1 MKNVISNSLLVIL
14 LAASGIALAADQM
27 SGMDHPGMNMKHPD
41 MNHTDMNH
49 TDMKNMGHDSS
60 AMQGHQAEGVL
71 NSIDLANNKINLTH
85 GPVKSLGWPGMTMNF
100 SIKDA
105 AILQGIHPGQKVS
118 FEIVKEAPK
127 KFYVSKIQALK

>member
-14 LAASGIALAADQM
+14 LAASGIALAGDQM
-27 SGMDHPGMNMKHPD
+27 SGMNHAD
-41 MNHTDMNH
+41 MQ
-49 TDMKNMGHDSS
+49 NMGHASTVV
-60 AMQGHQAEGVL
+60 QGHQAEGVL

-105 AILQGIHPGQKVS
+105 AILKGIHPGQKVS

-127 KFYVSKIQALK
+127 KFYVSKITALK